1 MKSNFPSRSLDCL
14 MHNLIGRNLSITD
27 LIAEALVKVPRH
39 SLLQR
44 YFSGTGKVHNCR
56 CRRRRPYHGECQGL
70 VVKFGSAA
78 PRCAIGRSR
87 RCAPVLKPERH
98 ASAVKARSGAAIGV
112 LAVEVIG
119 GQYDAVNTY
128 PPRKYDFH
136 NP

>member
-1 MKSNFPSRSLDCL
+1 
-14 MHNLIGRNLSITD
+14 
-27 LIAEALVKVPRH
+27 
-39 SLLQR
+39 
-44 YFSGTGKVHNCR
+44 
-56 CRRRRPYHGECQGL
+56 
-70 VVKFGSAA
+70 
-78 PRCAIGRSR
+78 
-87 RCAPVLKPERH
+87 LKPERH